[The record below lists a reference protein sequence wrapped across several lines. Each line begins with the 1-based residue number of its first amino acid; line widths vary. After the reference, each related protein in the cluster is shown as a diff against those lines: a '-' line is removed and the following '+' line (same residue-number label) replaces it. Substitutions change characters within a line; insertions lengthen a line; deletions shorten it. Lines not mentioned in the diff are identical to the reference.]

1 MLCASIGSCLHFGW
15 GGEGVGGG
23 GAGRENIALSSGWR
37 GLRSD
42 SSVCRDMAAL
52 QDAAA
57 VLWAFQK
64 YSRSHEQIIE
74 SFREGS
80 GVGKT
85 KKKKNNLMP
94 LIYALKCTLGFF
106 FFFLFLFV
114 MVWVELGV
122 IGRLTLK

>member
-1 MLCASIGSCLHFGW
+1 MGDVCCVPASEAVCILGGAGGGLE
-15 GGEGVGGG
+15 GGE
-23 GAGRENIALSSGWR
+23 GRENIALSSGWR

-85 KKKKNNLMP
+85 KKKK
-94 LIYALKCTLGFF
+94 K
-106 FFFLFLFV
+106 
-114 MVWVELGV
+114 
-122 IGRLTLK
+122 

>member
-1 MLCASIGSCLHFGW
+1 
-15 GGEGVGGG
+15 
-23 GAGRENIALSSGWR
+23 
-37 GLRSD
+37 
-42 SSVCRDMAAL
+42 MAAL

-85 KKKKNNLMP
+85 KKKNNLMP

-106 FFFLFLFV
+106 FFILFLFV